1 MPSGKE
7 STRARERLELTTP
20 ICDDANLVKLES
32 EVAEYVRGAKR
43 RDAPE
48 SNKMTMVDAV
58 ARNYFRHIHRKQ
70 ARVRIKPLR
79 GQK

>member
-1 MPSGKE
+1 LGIGRFATFKIKNSNLGVLPCPQEKK

-58 ARNYFRHIHRKQ
+58 A
-70 ARVRIKPLR
+70 P
-79 GQK
+79 